1 MILTKEKIREE
12 VKEYLRGFRPP
23 ATIILIL

>member
-12 VKEYLRGFRPP
+12 VKEYLKSYKKYFI
-23 ATIILIL
+23 IIL